1 MRVDVFLNAVCI
13 LKSRSLAKEA
23 CDRGKVTLNG
33 ERVKGSHVV
42 GAGDRVALD
51 LGVRRLEIEVVEV
64 PPRRVSR
71 KQAPD
76 YYRVLKD
83 ERPELDEF

>member
-1 MRVDVFLNAVCI
+1 MRVDVYLNAVCI
-13 LKSRSLAKEA
+13 LKSRSMAKEA

-33 ERVKGSHVV
+33 EPAKGSRTVS
-42 GAGDRVALD
+42 AGDRVRLD
-51 LGVRRLEIEVVEV
+51 LGVRVLEVEVVDV

-71 KQAPD
+71 KDAPD
-76 YYRVLKD
+76 YYRVLSD